1 MKVFLKKTLMAPEG
15 PFDLHVDLEIEDGEC
30 ISLFGRSGCGKTSIL
45 RMIAGLQEP
54 QEGLVR
60 VGGKVW
66 FDSARKIDL
75 PPQKRATG
83 FVFQEYSL
91 FPNMTV
97 EENLRFALCRGEE
110 TACVGEYLGL
120 VGLKGLEQRYPSKL
134 SGGQKQR
141 VALARALLRHPKILL
156 LDEPLSALDV
166 QTRWRLQDEVLRL
179 YEKTGITMILVSHD
193 PFEVMKLSGRVFM
206 LEAGRIVR
214 SGEPQDVFCGSEWE
228 TLFRLAKNGRRPD
241 NGF

>member
-1 MKVFLKKTLMAPEG
+1 MRIFLKKTLMAPEG
-15 PFDLHVDLEIEDGEC
+15 PFDLNIDVEVGDGEC
-30 ISLFGRSGCGKTSIL
+30 VSLFGRSGCGKTSIL
-45 RMIAGLQEP
+45 RMIAGLQAP
-54 QEGLVR
+54 QEGLVK
-60 VGGKVW
+60 VDGEVW
-66 FDSARKIDL
+66 FDSSAGIDL
-75 PPQKRATG
+75 PPQKRAAG

-97 EENLRFALCRGEE
+97 EENLKFALRRGEE
-110 TACVGEYLGL
+110 AARVQEYLGL
-120 VGLKGLEQRYPSKL
+120 VGLKGLERRYPSKL

-141 VALARALLRHPKILL
+141 VALARALLRHPKVLL

-206 LEAGRIVR
+206 LEAGRIVK
-214 SGEPQDVFCGSEWE
+214 SGGPQDVFCGSEWE
-228 TLFRLAKNGRRPD
+228 VFFHSVKNGPRAVR
-241 NGF
+241 GF

>member
-1 MKVFLKKTLMAPEG
+1 
-15 PFDLHVDLEIEDGEC
+15 
-30 ISLFGRSGCGKTSIL
+30 
-45 RMIAGLQEP
+45 
-54 QEGLVR
+54 
-60 VGGKVW
+60 
-66 FDSARKIDL
+66 
-75 PPQKRATG
+75 
-83 FVFQEYSL
+83 
-91 FPNMTV
+91 MTV